1 MTEPSDTR
9 FHRDEED
16 VPMALAKETQDG
28 RGEEELAPSDFKG
41 FPTEGVEKEDD
52 S

>member
-1 MTEPSDTR
+1 MTEPSDNR

-28 RGEEELAPSDFKG
+28 RGEEELSPSDFTG